1 MLITSKK
8 KLFKNSMSKESI
20 PYELIKLLTEE
31 EIMMFQELRVR
42 IKELNYKTN
51 LTRLIEGDDYWI
63 SQVYD
68 SLWIFKEDSKKI
80 FDNKRFIDVGSGC
93 GFPGFAYAITH
104 PNSEIYLVDS
114 SKKKTDALKNI
125 IKSMNFKNKIFAIND
140 RIENLGRQS
149 SFKNSFNIA
158 TARAVSNPS
167 TVTEYLLP
175 MLQSKGLGILYCGK
189 WNNEDNK
196 NLEKTLK
203 VLEGKIAEIKSN
215 FLPREKG
222 IRNAIFIEP
231 KASCP
236 EIYPRSVGKA
246 EKYPLKG

>member
-1 MLITSKK
+1 MKK
-8 KLFKNSMSKESI
+8 ETI
-20 PYELIKLLTEE
+20 PNELLNLLTEE
-31 EIMMFQELRVR
+31 EIIMFRELQ
-42 IKELNYKTN
+42 IKIQELNYKTN

-68 SLWIFKEDSKKI
+68 SLWTFKENTNKN
-80 FDNKRFIDVGSGC
+80 FDNKKFIDIGSGC

-114 SKKKTDALKNI
+114 SKKKTDSLKEI
-125 IKSMNFKNKIFAIND
+125 IKSIKFKNDIFVIND
-140 RIENLGRQS
+140 RIENIGRQS
-149 SFKNSFNIA
+149 SFKNGFNIA

-167 TVTEYLLP
+167 TVSEYILP
-175 MLQSKGLGILYCGK
+175 MLKPNGLGILYCGK
-189 WNNEDNK
+189 WTNEDNK
-196 NLEKTLK
+196 NLEKTLN
-203 VLEGKIAEIKSN
+203 VLKGEILEIKSN

-222 IRNAIFIEP
+222 IRNTIFIEP

-236 EIYPRSVGKA
+236 DIYPRSIGKA